1 MMTGELI
8 GTILLIAALG
18 YFGWVRSKTHL
29 AYFQQEEYDAPRY
42 LRALV
47 DVRLYDVQA
56 SVALAVL
63 WLLKAITGL
72 ALFYPVLAALALV
85 VIAWRESRYTFKKP
99 LVMTERATR
108 MLGLARA
115 ATAVIVA
122 LSGFGVIVAL
132 IAIQI
137 VPFALMA
144 ANAVLQPMQQRI
156 NDGFVREATDKL
168 AEMRPETI
176 GITGSFGKTTVKHM
190 LAELLGVAGPVFY
203 SRGSINT
210 VLGLTRHIRQRLQ
223 PSHKYFIAE
232 MGAYGI
238 GSIKRLC
245 DFAQPDYGII
255 TAVGHAHAER
265 FGSLSNT
272 AIAKSE
278 LAAHVCAHGK
288 KVVVTDRVA
297 ELAPFAAL
305 RSSHPEKFVVVGEGE
320 GCDVRILS
328 RVLKGAD
335 WVIALR
341 FPSGAEHTFILP
353 LLGEHN
359 VMNMAL
365 CVALIDAIAPDVTAR
380 LPMITPTVSQVPHR
394 LQKKDAGKGPLILDD
409 AYNSNEEGFV
419 NAMRVMREV
428 ADQKGGRAVL
438 VTPGVAEL
446 GNEHDRVHTAL
457 GGQAGQLCDVIYA
470 VNPSRIPSF
479 TLAARNARAEVIE
492 VATLNDAMKGV
503 TAMGLTAA
511 DVVLYENDL
520 PDLLEEKRLL

>member
-1 MMTGELI
+1 MI
-8 GTILLIAALG
+8 GTILFIAALG

-42 LRALV
+42 LRAML

-56 SVALAVL
+56 SAALIVL
-63 WLLKAITGL
+63 WGLKAVTGL
-72 ALFYPVLAALALV
+72 GMFYPFLAALVLAG
-85 VIAWRESRYTFKKP
+85 IAWRESRYRFKKP

-115 ATAVIVA
+115 GGAVLVA
-122 LSGFGVIVAL
+122 LSGFGLIVAL
-132 IAIQI
+132 IAIQAI
-137 VPFALMA
+137 PFALMA

-156 NDGFVREATDKL
+156 NDRFVREATDKL
-168 AEMRPETI
+168 AELQPVTI

-190 LAELLGVAGPVFY
+190 LAELLGIAGPVFY

-238 GSIKRLC
+238 GSIQRLC
-245 DFAQPDYGII
+245 DFAQPTYGII

-265 FGSLSNT
+265 FGSLANT
-272 AIAKSE
+272 AQAKSE
-278 LAAHVCAHGK
+278 LAAHICAHGE
-288 KVVVTDRVA
+288 KVIVTERVA
-297 ELAPFAAL
+297 ELAPFKAL
-305 RSSHPEKFVVVGEGE
+305 RTAHPSKFVVVGEGE

-328 RVLKGAD
+328 RALKGAD
-335 WVIALR
+335 WEVALR
-341 FPSGAEHTFILP
+341 FPSGAEHRFILP

-359 VMNMAL
+359 VMNLAL
-365 CVALIDAIAPDVTAR
+365 TVALIDAIAPEVTAR

-394 LQKKDAGKGPLILDD
+394 LQKKEAGKGPLILDD
-409 AYNSNEEGFV
+409 AYNSNEEGFL
-419 NAMRVMREV
+419 NAMRVMRDV

-446 GNEHDRVHTAL
+446 GEEHDRVHKTL
-457 GGQAGQLCDVIYA
+457 GTEAGTLCDVVYA

-479 TLAARNARAEVIE
+479 TQAAKGARAEVIE
-492 VATLNDAMKGV
+492 LPTLNDAMKRV
-503 TAMGLTAA
+503 TAMGLTDA

-520 PDLLEEKRLL
+520 PDLLEEKRFL